1 MVVHLDMHL
10 CHVLTRPMG
19 EQEMVPGQ
27 AHISEEQVADA
38 APGVRALVVQ
48 RLEQVWRACEPHI
61 NPRAE
66 DLDLG
71 FRRDPRYI
79 EAGIRVLDRLTAIYG
94 LLKTTQVQADPDS
107 GSSQDQR
114 AAVAKQ
120 VAELEQKLAKG
131 TE

>member
-1 MVVHLDMHL
+1 MDDREL
-10 CHVLTRPMG
+10 
-19 EQEMVPGQ
+19 VPGQ
-27 AHISEEQVADA
+27 AGIDEEHVAQA

-48 RLEQVWRACEPHI
+48 RLEMVWRACEPHI
-61 NPRAE
+61 KPSQ
-66 DLDLG
+66 LDVDEG

-94 LLKTTQVQADPDS
+94 LLKTNQVQADPDQ

-114 AAVAKQ
+114 AAVTRF
-120 VAELEQKLAKG
+120 VEELEQKLPKG

>member
-1 MVVHLDMHL
+1 MSNS
-10 CHVLTRPMG
+10 
-19 EQEMVPGQ
+19 EIVPGT
-27 AHISEEQVADA
+27 ARINEEQVAEA

-61 NPRAE
+61 NPSQD

-94 LLKTTQVQADPDS
+94 LLKPNQVQADPDA
-107 GSSQDQR
+107 GSSVDQR
-114 AAVAKQ
+114 AAVSRF
-120 VAELEQKLAKG
+120 VEELEQRITKRD
-131 TE
+131 E

>member
-10 CHVLTRPMG
+10 CHVLTGRMG

-27 AHISEEQVADA
+27 AGIDDEQVAA
-38 APGVRALVVQ
+38 ARAGVRALMVG

-61 NPRAE
+61 NPSQE

-94 LLKTTQVQADPDS
+94 LLRTNQVQADPDA
-107 GSSQDQR
+107 GSSVDQR
-114 AAVAKQ
+114 AAVAAL

-131 TE
+131 AE